1 MAAERSRS
9 PVESPVPASMFAP
22 EPSSPGAA
30 RAAAAAAR
38 LHGGFDSDCS
48 EDGEALNGEPE
59 LDLTSK
65 VGPGGGGGGGA
76 GGTRAGRTVSEATA
90 GSRRSSWRGSRGRGK
105 DAARPPAALRDVRGP
120 GPTLRTRQLPPG
132 LPRSPLPPRSPA
144 APLAPPRGMGLPT
157 PAARPHPCPSVGQ
170 PQEGSPRHR
179 VFLFSSV
186 RDARGSRWLGQ
197 GAGCSRR
204 QVAYSKGIAGWQPL
218 LFLVPG
224 RKQKVVA
231 QAARMMSEECPLS
244 VSTRTE

>member
-1 MAAERSRS
+1 M
-9 PVESPVPASMFAP
+9 ESPVPASMFAP

-105 DAARPPAALRDVRGP
+105 DATRPPAALRDVRGP

-157 PAARPHPCPSVGQ
+157 PAARPASLSLCGPARP
-170 PQEGSPRHR
+170 PQEGFPRHR
-179 VFLFSSV
+179 VFLFLE
-186 RDARGSRWLGQ
+186 R
-197 GAGCSRR
+197 
-204 QVAYSKGIAGWQPL
+204 
-218 LFLVPG
+218 PG
-224 RKQKVVA
+224 RPRVKVA
-231 QAARMMSEECPLS
+231 WAGGGMLS
-244 VSTRTE
+244 KTGSLF

>member
-1 MAAERSRS
+1 
-9 PVESPVPASMFAP
+9 MFAP

-157 PAARPHPCPSVGQ
+157 PAARPASLSLSVGQ
-170 PQEGSPRHR
+170 PVLPRRGPRDTGSSSS
-179 VFLFSSV
+179 SSV

-204 QVAYSKGIAGWQPL
+204 QVAYSKEIAGWQPL

-224 RKQKVVA
+224 KETESSCSGGENDVRG
-231 QAARMMSEECPLS
+231 
-244 VSTRTE
+244 VSTLRVHPNRIKRWG